1 MTGLKDTLNAGKKE
15 VIVTLLI
22 AAVTVALACF
32 LFCGSAVA
40 APALEARVGDLDGA
54 RVALTADTVTP
65 NHLLAGGM
73 LELGEDYTALLGRV
87 GRVWHGGKVVWYVAA
102 DAGLAFEAVE
112 TTGGEF
118 HSKGPRER
126 VYTVTQQTETDSAFT
141 AGVAAGVRGLFQPGI
156 GWALEVQCR
165 DAEVAD
171 GCGGYFGF
179 RFR

>member
-1 MTGLKDTLNAGKKE
+1 MAQEKDGGGMRLHK
-15 VIVTLLI
+15 VFLVL
-22 AAVTVALACF
+22 LACAA
-32 LFCGSAVA
+32 LGTTQA

-54 RVALTADTVTP
+54 RVALTADTVTKD
-65 NHLLAGGM
+65 HLLAGGL

-102 DAGLAFEAVE
+102 DAGLAFEDVPVSGPAIPPDGRHGRSYAVS
-112 TTGGEF
+112 GA
-118 HSKGPRER
+118 
-126 VYTVTQQTETDSAFT
+126 TETDAAFT

-165 DAEVAD
+165 TAEVAD

>member
-1 MTGLKDTLNAGKKE
+1 MRLHKVFL
-15 VIVTLLI
+15 VL
-22 AAVTVALACF
+22 LACAA
-32 LFCGSAVA
+32 LGTTQA

-54 RVALTADTVTP
+54 RVALTADTVTKD
-65 NHLLAGGM
+65 HLLAGGL

-112 TTGGEF
+112 TTVGEF
-118 HSKGPRER
+118 HSKGNRER
-126 VYTVTQQTETDSAFT
+126 TYTVAAESETDAAFT

-165 DAEVAD
+165 TAEVAD